1 MARYKKNV
9 KRIDPRYFLNET
21 VLREGDEAA
30 LAQAGEEAL
39 ADMGEEGILAQ
50 LGQLPPE
57 TQAEIQAAAAAT
69 AEEASQMNESGELD
83 DSYLAGPRG
92 SAMAT
97 GGVAGAGLGA
107 AAGAVTSSLMSLATA
122 NAVGTVLGA
131 AAFGAS
137 GGIIA
142 AAVYILAK
150 RMLQGK

>member
-1 MARYKKNV
+1 MH
-9 KRIDPRYFLNET
+9 ET
-21 VLREGDEAA
+21 VLREGDEAE
-30 LAQAGEEAL
+30 LAQAGEEAIEEL
-39 ADMGEEGILAQ
+39 GEEGVLAQ
-50 LGQLPPE
+50 LGQFPPE
-57 TQAEIQAAAAAT
+57 VQAQVEAAAAAT

-83 DSYLAGPRG
+83 DSYLAGPQG

-142 AAVYILAK
+142 AAVYLLAK